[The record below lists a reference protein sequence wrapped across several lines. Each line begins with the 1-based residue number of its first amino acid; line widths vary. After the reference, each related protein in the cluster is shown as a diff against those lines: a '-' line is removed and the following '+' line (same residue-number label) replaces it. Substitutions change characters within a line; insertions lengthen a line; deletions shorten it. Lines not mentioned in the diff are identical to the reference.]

1 MSAEHAHCDHPK
13 VGDIRS
19 SPLSVGDVMVT
30 RPKTTPANA
39 TVGELREV
47 FANPHVISA
56 LLVDGDLFAGIV
68 HRDALAAADAADDAP
83 ATDLAAAGTVTVRP
97 SMPLPDAVAI
107 LDGADSRRLVVL
119 ADDGETLAGLLC
131 LDESR
136 SSFCQ

>member
-68 HRDALAAADAADDAP
+68 HRDALAAA
-83 ATDLAAAGTVTVRP
+83 GTVTVRP

-136 SSFCQ
+136 SGFCQ